1 MYANAPPEVE
11 ALKAMFL
18 LSASWVAVGGS
29 GGTNIHYP
37 STSAGDSASADAP
50 PYIVI
55 EPSKNNPKVLA
66 PGVVVPG
73 GTLQALLVMKDANG
87 LDIEK
92 TGRAILDEIAVLPT
106 GLPIIGT
113 DVGMCSEPAGGARA
127 SQEYADE
134 NTLTQS
140 NALRT
145 LPLIITYGLT

>member
-1 MYANAPPEVE
+1 MYANAPPEVD

-18 LSASWVAVGGS
+18 LSTTWVATGGAV
-29 GGTNIHYP
+29 GTNIHYP
-37 STSAGDSASADAP
+37 SASTGDSASPDST

-92 TGRAILDEIAVLPT
+92 IGRAILDEIAVLPT
-106 GLPIIGT
+106 GLPVIGT
-113 DVGMCSEPAGGARA
+113 DVGMCSEPNPGARA

-134 NTLTQS
+134 NSLTQS
-140 NALRT
+140 DALRT